1 MGQHLLRRRTLR
13 IQVYFCVFVMLLVP
27 FYAIAEENASAS
39 VDCSAETVNQ
49 ANSIECDLDLSEHVG
64 VSTIRYEFVKSGG
77 NEIGASSSVL
87 ATGSFHTCGLLEN
100 GSAMCWGLDN
110 YGQLG
115 DGGDAT
121 NRNKPI
127 SFVALSEG
135 ETIKHIYAKHHQTC
149 IILDDN
155 TASCWGFNEDGQS
168 GDDSTNTYKSPSAKV
183 QFPEGKTVKSMGMGL
198 KHNCAILKDD
208 SLACWGL
215 DPHGALGNGDSDTS
229 DKYTPQI
236 IATPT
241 DRTIVKIEPGATH
254 TCGLFDDGGVMC
266 WGRDNVGQLGNGG
279 ASDTIHSPSSNVEL
293 PEGRAAT
300 DLSVGDHHSCAV
312 LDNGSIACWGQNAF
326 GQLGVNTTTNALT
339 PVYPHLPTGSS
350 AVEVTAGPYSTC
362 AILENSS
369 VYCWGH
375 NNYGRLGIGVS
386 GGVYQTPMFVEG
398 AVEVVELSANYDHT
412 CGLSENGSISC
423 WGRNKYGGL
432 GIGQGG
438 DRNAPHQVD
447 YNSGPF
453 ASIIGPA
460 PPNTWESESGLRGR
474 VIDAENDVWDVS
486 MTAPESAE
494 LFTYDLHI
502 TLLKIGGIREEIIVE
517 DVIEIIE
524 KDTDGDGVVDS
535 LDAFPTDSSE
545 TNDADGDGVGDNA
558 DFYPS
563 DSTRSEESN
572 AVLSTNTY
580 IIGAVVLLVVLT
592 ALMLSRK
599 KTYKDEDAPKPSRFR
614 FPGGP
619 KQKF

>member
-1 MGQHLLRRRTLR
+1 
-13 IQVYFCVFVMLLVP
+13 
-27 FYAIAEENASAS
+27 
-39 VDCSAETVNQ
+39 
-49 ANSIECDLDLSEHVG
+49 
-64 VSTIRYEFVKSGG
+64 
-77 NEIGASSSVL
+77 
-87 ATGSFHTCGLLEN
+87 
-100 GSAMCWGLDN
+100 
-110 YGQLG
+110 
-115 DGGDAT
+115 
-121 NRNKPI
+121 
-127 SFVALSEG
+127 
-135 ETIKHIYAKHHQTC
+135 
-149 IILDDN
+149 
-155 TASCWGFNEDGQS
+155 
-168 GDDSTNTYKSPSAKV
+168 
-183 QFPEGKTVKSMGMGL
+183 
-198 KHNCAILKDD
+198 
-208 SLACWGL
+208 
-215 DPHGALGNGDSDTS
+215 
-229 DKYTPQI
+229 
-236 IATPT
+236 
-241 DRTIVKIEPGATH
+241 
-254 TCGLFDDGGVMC
+254 
-266 WGRDNVGQLGNGG
+266 
-279 ASDTIHSPSSNVEL
+279 
-293 PEGRAAT
+293 
-300 DLSVGDHHSCAV
+300 
-312 LDNGSIACWGQNAF
+312 
-326 GQLGVNTTTNALT
+326 
-339 PVYPHLPTGSS
+339 
-350 AVEVTAGPYSTC
+350 
-362 AILENSS
+362 
-369 VYCWGH
+369 
-375 NNYGRLGIGVS
+375 
-386 GGVYQTPMFVEG
+386 MFVEG